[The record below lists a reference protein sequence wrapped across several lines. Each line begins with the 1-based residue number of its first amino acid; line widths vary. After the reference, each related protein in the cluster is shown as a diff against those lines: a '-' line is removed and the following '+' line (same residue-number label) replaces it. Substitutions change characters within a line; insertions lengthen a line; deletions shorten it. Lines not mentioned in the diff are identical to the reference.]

1 MPSSNQT
8 STIEGNNRV
17 KNTLG
22 NKKNEG
28 VCNIEKSRCIT
39 HRRKLVKDQ
48 ILKKKRVI
56 NKEGILEV
64 KSIAVPILVCP
75 DRNIMNIAR
84 PDTISALGGNT
95 QMNRHTDRR
104 TESLNL
110 PSSQSIEGKVF

>member
-1 MPSSNQT
+1 M
-8 STIEGNNRV
+8 

-39 HRRKLVKDQ
+39 HRKKLVKDQ

-75 DRNIMNIAR
+75 GRNIQNIAR
-84 PDTISALGGNT
+84 PDTISALGESQN
-95 QMNRHTDRR
+95 QMNIHTDRVK
-104 TESLNL
+104 ESLNL
-110 PSSQSIEGKVF
+110 PGSQPIEGKVIEGD